1 MSLCALDAGRPVQP
15 PIIAR
20 EATVTDAANG
30 ECYVP
35 WADGDT
41 VPSGV
46 PVTNGLYVADVWI
59 TDASGNRLR
68 MLGTIQIRLLSAATL
83 PATVVTPLPSQ
94 PPLGLPAAYGSATT
108 IALTESGGATASYS
122 RGDHVHADRITSVT
136 AGTYTSADIIVDA
149 TGRLTYAASGGS
161 ETDYYQY
168 VANNGTTLTQRSL
181 LNASSRLSATDA
193 TSATLLDLAMS
204 GATSGSYGTASSVP
218 TIGIDSYGRST
229 SATNTAI
236 AIAES
241 QVTSL
246 TADLATKLSQAYQ
259 YVSNSGTT
267 LTQRSA
273 LNASARLSAT
283 DATSNTLLDL
293 AASGATS
300 GSYGTASSVPTVSV
314 DTYGRTTA
322 ATNTA
327 IAIAESQVTS
337 LTADL
342 ATKLSQAYQYVANS
356 GTTLTQRSLVN
367 VSARLSAT
375 DATSNTLLDLATSGA
390 TSGSYTNVSATV
402 DTYGRVTGITTGS
415 AGLSQAYQYVANSG
429 TTLTQRS
436 LVNVSARLSATDATS
451 NTLLDLATSGATSA
465 NYPFAN
471 VTVNQYGIITTAT
484 SGGNCASGQ
493 VLYGSGTN
501 AHTSSSGM
509 TFDGTTFGLSAG
521 VTFTKETSHTVQVA
535 DSTTNA
541 TAGGD
546 FIIGGSRGSAAAS
559 GVSAGAGGLM
569 EMLART
575 GGAGAATQ
583 VGGVGGA
590 LTLLSGLGGA
600 GAGSNGGAGGLL
612 TLQGGTGGTD
622 TTGTGGSGGTV
633 NILGGTAG
641 NFITSGNSGNGGP
654 VYITGGSCTQAGAGV
669 NGNVYIDG
677 SGHSGKT
684 PSGNLY
690 LGVGIDSRSF
700 EARTDTVFIGRTT
713 GGSTIAFKTNLLTS
727 VKDPS
732 NAQDAATKN
741 YVDGRSVTI
750 TGGTGVTVSASTIT
764 LGSTVTPSI
773 DQSFSTQ

>member
-521 VTFTKETSHTVQVA
+521 VTFTKE
-535 DSTTNA
+535 
-541 TAGGD
+541 
-546 FIIGGSRGSAAAS
+546 
-559 GVSAGAGGLM
+559 
-569 EMLART
+569 
-575 GGAGAATQ
+575 
-583 VGGVGGA
+583 
-590 LTLLSGLGGA
+590 
-600 GAGSNGGAGGLL
+600 
-612 TLQGGTGGTD
+612 
-622 TTGTGGSGGTV
+622 
-633 NILGGTAG
+633 
-641 NFITSGNSGNGGP
+641 
-654 VYITGGSCTQAGAGV
+654 
-669 NGNVYIDG
+669 
-677 SGHSGKT
+677 
-684 PSGNLY
+684 
-690 LGVGIDSRSF
+690 
-700 EARTDTVFIGRTT
+700 
-713 GGSTIAFKTNLLTS
+713 
-727 VKDPS
+727 
-732 NAQDAATKN
+732 
-741 YVDGRSVTI
+741 
-750 TGGTGVTVSASTIT
+750 
-764 LGSTVTPSI
+764 
-773 DQSFSTQ
+773 